1 MDFVYSIPLI
11 GGGTKGLTLS
21 SGSSAVFVGA
31 NGSGKSRLGSFL
43 ELKTQ
48 HTDKTHRVGAQR
60 ALQIPSH
67 IPMADPTKAQH
78 ALRYGHDTSKNKEK
92 LEMAKEAYHASS
104 K

>member
-31 NGSGKSRLGSFL
+31 NGSGKSRLGSYL

-92 LEMAKEAYHASS
+92 PEMAKEAYHAPS